1 VDLTE
6 RAHRDPDH
14 ELARVIPLSLTRGSQ
29 ADHPSARRALER
41 DQAVAILVRRVGD
54 RWMDLS
60 PRGGRAGLR
69 AQALLASGPTA
80 VDPAAVP
87 IDAAIKRAHS
97 VLAAARVLLGLLP
110 RQVAVLGEVLGA
122 DLRDAELREVHD
134 IAAAAAA
141 LGTVSRP
148 VAAWGS
154 VAGADTAA
162 VVLDVVEP
170 ELREAARSHDE
181 LYACFTERV
190 WEIPIS
196 LVRSGSRR
204 WRRLARRHLRQSL
217 RAVSRTTALPGGLD
231 RAAQTVLDAH
241 ESRARLAPLRP
252 LLAQHLGALDRGPLT
267 DLDGALASL
276 AAVRE
281 LQRALDDR
289 QDDRRL
295 ERLLLADV
303 FRSREV
309 ARPSILVCST
319 ITAWSGDVAA
329 AGGTGALALTT
340 QDLRDWVDALALS
353 LPEVTRGL
361 AVVRHLGVDVVTVK
375 ELVDLLVLREHVGD
389 VQTSNQDP
397 NRRWSVS

>member
-1 VDLTE
+1 M
-6 RAHRDPDH
+6 
-14 ELARVIPLSLTRGSQ
+14 IPLT
-29 ADHPSARRALER
+29 PSRDAQDETPAGERSPQPPRA
-41 DQAVAILVRRVGD
+41 AAILERRVGSS
-54 RWMDLS
+54 WADL
-60 PRGGRAGLR
+60 PDRGGRAGLR

-80 VDPAAVP
+80 VDPAEVP
-87 IDAAIKRAHS
+87 IDGAIKRAHG

-110 RQVAVLGEVLGA
+110 RQVDVLGEVLGT
-122 DLRDAELREVHD
+122 DLRDAELRDLHD
-134 IAAAAAA
+134 IAAAVAA

-162 VVLDVVEP
+162 VVLEVVEP

-181 LYACFTERV
+181 LYSRFTERV
-190 WEIPIS
+190 WDIPTA

-204 WRRLARRHLRQSL
+204 WRRVARRRLRRAL
-217 RAVSRTTALPGGLD
+217 RGVSRTTALPGGVD
-231 RAAQTVLDAH
+231 RAAKIVLDAH

-267 DLDGALASL
+267 DLAGALASL
-276 AAVRE
+276 TAVRD
-281 LQRALDDR
+281 LQRALGDR

-295 ERLLLADV
+295 ERLLLADA

-329 AGGTGALALTT
+329 AGGTGALTISL
-340 QDLRDWVDALALS
+340 DELRSWVDGLALS

-361 AVVRHLGVDVVTVK
+361 AVGRGLGVDVATVSQ
-375 ELVDLLVLREHVGD
+375 LVDLLVLREHVAD
-389 VQTSNQDP
+389 LSDSETTTQP
-397 NRRWSVS
+397 ERHRWSAS